1 MWVHGVGMSVS
12 APLKPTTHDIA
23 ERAHL
28 LKVVFLALGA
38 CVPAMLDPD
47 LMILRG
53 LLVKAGAQP
62 HEENFPME
70 VGGHERIRP
79 GIDKVLTFSMREVL
93 TAASTALPFD
103 VVRDDVFA
111 IGMLHGGI
119 RLGDMINRGGFL
131 NDTSV
136 PLLQFAKHFR
146 NACAHGDRW
155 HFQGPISIRRP
166 AAGSPITDDLHGKR
180 ATMEAVSPRLYVDFL
195 DDIANDFVPGRVP
208 PPAIGQ

>member
-1 MWVHGVGMSVS
+1 
-12 APLKPTTHDIA
+12 
-23 ERAHL
+23 
-28 LKVVFLALGA
+28 
-38 CVPAMLDPD
+38 
-47 LMILRG
+47 
-53 LLVKAGAQP
+53 
-62 HEENFPME
+62 ME

-155 HFQGPISIRRP
+155 HFQGPIKYP
-166 AAGSPITDDLHGKR
+166 ATCRGLTITDDLHGKR

-195 DDIANDFVPGRVP
+195 DDIANHFVPGSRP

>member
-1 MWVHGVGMSVS
+1 MSVS

-38 CVPAMLDPD
+38 CVPAILDPD

-53 LLVKAGAQP
+53 LLAKAGAQP
-62 HEENFPME
+62 HEDFPME

-93 TAASTALPFD
+93 TAASTALPID

-146 NACAHGDRW
+146 NACAHGDRR
-155 HFQGPISIRRP
+155 HFRGPIKYP
-166 AAGSPITDDLHGKR
+166 ATCRGLTITDDLHGKR

-195 DDIANDFVPGRVP
+195 DDIANHFVPGRVP